1 MSATSRL
8 IVRLC
13 PIQCPTTHGV
23 RAAHLSRRPGRP
35 MRRSVLSTA
44 GSSPPWSGSSCGRAR
59 SCQTP
64 AELAQATMAEAY
76 KYWSTIRMPEAW
88 ARRVASRAL
97 VRKTASVE
105 DPVDEIIEPSPLLPP
120 LTNVLAW
127 EQRHEVLRLLGLLPP
142 RQRQVMAW
150 SLQGF
155 TPAEIAEELQITG
168 EAVRAS
174 LKKART
180 TLAQHLG
187 TTGDEL

>member
-1 MSATSRL
+1 MWQGA
-8 IVRLC
+8 
-13 PIQCPTTHGV
+13 Q
-23 RAAHLSRRPGRP
+23 LSDA
-35 MRRSVLSTA
+35 V
-44 GSSPPWSGSSCGRAR
+44 
-59 SCQTP
+59 
-64 AELAQATMAEAY
+64 ELTQATMAEAY
-76 KYWSTIRMPEAW
+76 KYWSTIRVPEAW

-105 DPVDEIIEPSPLLPP
+105 DPVDEIPEPSPLLPP
-120 LTNVLAW
+120 LTNILAW
-127 EQRHEVLRLLGLLPP
+127 EQRHEVLCLLSLLPP

-155 TPAEIAEELQITG
+155 TPAEIAEELKITG

-187 TTGDEL
+187 MTGDER